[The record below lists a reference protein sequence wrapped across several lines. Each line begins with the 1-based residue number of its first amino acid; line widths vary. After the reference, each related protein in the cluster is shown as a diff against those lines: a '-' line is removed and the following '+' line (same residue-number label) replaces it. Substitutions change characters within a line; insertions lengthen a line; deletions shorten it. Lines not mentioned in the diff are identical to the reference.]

1 MKFYK
6 AVLFDMDGT
15 VLDTLTDLTDSL
27 SAVFKSRGLPVLT
40 REKVRAN
47 LGYGYSG
54 LMKSL
59 APDASEEERARMA
72 EDFKQDYAIRCRR
85 HTCPYDGIPEA
96 LQYLKSKGYRLA
108 VVSNKGQEAVTTL
121 HNKFFRNYAEFSL
134 GETSAIPKKP
144 DPQML
149 LEALRRFNL
158 TPAEAVYVGDS
169 EVDFQTAQNAGTDV
183 ILVTWGFRDKDF
195 LARLKPTFLI
205 NRPSELTSIL

>member
-1 MKFYK
+1 
-6 AVLFDMDGT
+6 MDGT

-27 SAVFKSRGLPVLT
+27 SVVFKSRGLSVLT

-54 LMKSL
+54 LMKSS

-72 EDFKQDYAIRCRR
+72 EDFKRDYAIRCRR

-96 LQYLKSKGYRLA
+96 LQYLKTKGYRLA

-134 GETSAIPKKP
+134 GETLAIPKNRLRKCSLRLSAVSISRRPKP
-144 DPQML
+144 SMSATRKWIFKRPKTQVPTLSL
-149 LEALRRFNL
+149 LPGGF
-158 TPAEAVYVGDS
+158 
-169 EVDFQTAQNAGTDV
+169 
-183 ILVTWGFRDKDF
+183 VTK
-195 LARLKPTFLI
+195 I
-205 NRPSELTSIL
+205 S

>member
-27 SAVFKSRGLPVLT
+27 SAVFKSRGLSVLT

-54 LMKSL
+54 LMKSS
-59 APDASEEERARMA
+59 A
-72 EDFKQDYAIRCRR
+72 
-85 HTCPYDGIPEA
+85 PEA
-96 LQYLKSKGYRLA
+96 LQYLKIKGYRLA

-134 GETSAIPKKP
+134 GETSVIPKKP
-144 DPQML
+144 APQMI

-169 EVDFQTAQNAGTDV
+169 EVDFQTAQNAGTDI

-205 NRPSELTSIL
+205 NHPSELTSIL